1 MCLSKKVATF
11 VASIEHLD
19 LKIRNHMFRTM
30 ASKIARMKLMLC
42 LLCGFLS
49 VNAGAQVAFN
59 GIKPAV
65 DNLTGNWLLSVPKSV
80 YGKNYQATVTLD
92 DDVTFCC
99 INGVEVKDSD
109 QYTFTFVN
117 PAASYNLQMVVGS
130 NAVNAVIQCTYWPVI
145 QIYGEDEF
153 VKRPYE
159 EGTVTITIPDSSYQE
174 TIKSRVRWAGSSTA
188 EPDRDKH
195 NFHLKFYNEDG
206 TKKNMSFFG
215 LRSDFHW
222 RLDAGQID
230 FSRVRNRVSRDIW
243 AAFSTPPYYVSQES
257 KTVRNYVRG
266 DFVEVFLNDKYM
278 GIYCLNEH
286 MDRQQLKLKQYDYEN
301 KVFHG
306 GLWKPMKW
314 TTTTLFDNLPG
325 VNTRRKYW
333 DEFYVKYPNI
343 DDVAPTNFRTLYQ
356 AVKFA
361 KNSSDQEFLDSAAY
375 YFDIPVFRDYYLFL
389 ILLQGIDNI
398 GKNVYFACYD
408 VATDKKL
415 TLAVW
420 DLDCTHGQFYD
431 NWGGN
436 YHHVWVGPQRSLRT
450 QELASH
456 KVLHRL
462 DELDPTFHGLA
473 TERYWELR
481 NSIFHPDSIVARFK
495 TYINDMKICGA
506 DKREVARWSGSGDM
520 GGRELNF
527 TNEIQYLRY
536 WWTYHSAYL
545 DNTVFAPYPMGD
557 LDFDREVNITD
568 VTLLIDYLLGDRST
582 TINTVRADVNQDH
595 KIDITDVV
603 DVIDMI
609 LQN

>member
-1 MCLSKKVATF
+1 
-11 VASIEHLD
+11 
-19 LKIRNHMFRTM
+19 MFRTM
-30 ASKIARMKLMLC
+30 ASKIVRMKLILC
-42 LLCGFLS
+42 LLCGLLS
-49 VNAGAQVAFN
+49 INSGAQVAFD

-65 DNLTGNWLLSVPKSV
+65 DNLTGKWLLPVTKSR
-80 YGKNYQATVTLD
+80 YGKPYQASVTLD
-92 DDVTFCC
+92 DNVTSCR
-99 INGVEVKDSD
+99 INGVEVKETG
-109 QYTFTFVN
+109 QCTFPIIN
-117 PAASYNLQMVVGS
+117 PASSYSLQMVIDNV
-130 NAVNAVIQCTYWPVI
+130 AVNAVLQFTYWPVI

-153 VKRPYE
+153 VKKPYE
-159 EGTVTITIPDSSYQE
+159 EASVTVTVPDSSYQE
-174 TIKSRVRWAGSSTA
+174 NIKSRVRWAGSSTA
-188 EPDRDKH
+188 EPDRLKH

-206 TKKNMSFFG
+206 SKKNMSFFG

-230 FSRVRNRVSRDIW
+230 FSRVRNRVSKDIW
-243 AAFSTPPYYVSQES
+243 AAFSTPPYYAEQEP

-266 DFVEVFLNDKYM
+266 EFVEVFLNDNYM

-314 TTTTLFDNLPG
+314 TNATLFDNLPG
-325 VNTRRKYW
+325 VNARRKNW

-343 DDVAPTNFRTLYQ
+343 DDVSPTNFKTLYQ
-356 AVKFA
+356 AVKFV
-361 KNSSDQEFLDSAAY
+361 KKSSDQEFLDSAAY

-408 VATDKKL
+408 TAVDKKL

-420 DLDCTHGQFYD
+420 DMDCTQGQFYD
-431 NWGGN
+431 NLGGN

-450 QELASH
+450 NELASH
-456 KVLHRL
+456 MVFHRL

-481 NSIFHPDSIVARFK
+481 NSIFHPDSIVARFN
-495 TYINDMKICGA
+495 TYFSEMRICGA
-506 DKREVARWSGSGDM
+506 DRREIARWSNSSDL
-520 GGRELNF
+520 GGHELNF

-536 WWTYHSAYL
+536 WWTYHIAYL

-557 LDFDREVNITD
+557 LDFDYEVKISD

-582 TINTVRADVNQDH
+582 TINKVRADANLDH

-603 DVIDMI
+603 EIIDRI
-609 LQN
+609 LVD

>member
-1 MCLSKKVATF
+1 
-11 VASIEHLD
+11 
-19 LKIRNHMFRTM
+19 MFRTM
-30 ASKIARMKLMLC
+30 ASKIVRMKLILC
-42 LLCGFLS
+42 LLCGLLS
-49 VNAGAQVAFN
+49 INSGAQVAFD

-65 DNLTGNWLLSVPKSV
+65 DNLTGKWLLPVTKSR
-80 YGKNYQATVTLD
+80 YGKPYQASVTLD
-92 DDVTFCC
+92 DNVTSCR
-99 INGVEVKDSD
+99 INGVEVKETG
-109 QYTFTFVN
+109 QCTFPIIN
-117 PAASYNLQMVVGS
+117 PASSYSLQMVIDNV
-130 NAVNAVIQCTYWPVI
+130 AVNAVLQFTYWPVI

-153 VKRPYE
+153 VKKPYE
-159 EGTVTITIPDSSYQE
+159 EASVTVTVPDSSYQE
-174 TIKSRVRWAGSSTA
+174 NIKSRVRWAGSSTA
-188 EPDRDKH
+188 EPDRLKH

-206 TKKNMSFFG
+206 SKKNMSFFG

-230 FSRVRNRVSRDIW
+230 FSRVRNRVSKDIW
-243 AAFSTPPYYVSQES
+243 AAFSTPPYYAEQVH

-266 DFVEVFLNDKYM
+266 EFVEVFLNDNYM

-314 TTTTLFDNLPG
+314 TNATLFDNLPG
-325 VNTRRKYW
+325 VNARRKNW

-343 DDVAPTNFRTLYQ
+343 DDVSPTNFKTLYQ
-356 AVKFA
+356 AVKFV
-361 KNSSDQEFLDSAAY
+361 KKSSDQEFLDSAAY

-408 VATDKKL
+408 TAVDKKL

-420 DLDCTHGQFYD
+420 DMDCTQGQFYD
-431 NWGGN
+431 NLGGN

-450 QELASH
+450 NELASH
-456 KVLHRL
+456 MVFHRL

-481 NSIFHPDSIVARFK
+481 NSIFHPDSIVARFN
-495 TYINDMKICGA
+495 TYFSEMRICGA
-506 DKREVARWSGSGDM
+506 DRREIARWSNSSDL
-520 GGRELNF
+520 GGHELNF

-536 WWTYHSAYL
+536 WWTYHIAYL

-557 LDFDREVNITD
+557 LDFDYEVKISD

-582 TINTVRADVNQDH
+582 TINKVRADANLDH

-603 DVIDMI
+603 EIIDRI
-609 LQN
+609 LVD

>member
-1 MCLSKKVATF
+1 
-11 VASIEHLD
+11 
-19 LKIRNHMFRTM
+19 MFRTM
-30 ASKIARMKLMLC
+30 ASKIVRMKLILC
-42 LLCGFLS
+42 LLCGLLS
-49 VNAGAQVAFN
+49 INSGAQVAFD

-65 DNLTGNWLLSVPKSV
+65 DNLTGKWLLPVTKSR
-80 YGKNYQATVTLD
+80 YGKPYQASVTLD
-92 DDVTFCC
+92 DNVISCR
-99 INGVEVKDSD
+99 INGVEVKETGE
-109 QYTFTFVN
+109 YTFPIIN
-117 PAASYNLQMVVGS
+117 PASSYSLQMVIDNV
-130 NAVNAVIQCTYWPVI
+130 AVNAVLQFTYWPVI

-153 VKRPYE
+153 VKKPYE
-159 EGTVTITIPDSSYQE
+159 EASVTVTVPDSSYQE
-174 TIKSRVRWAGSSTA
+174 NIKSRVRWAGSSTA
-188 EPDRDKH
+188 EPDRLKH

-206 TKKNMSFFG
+206 SKKNMSFFG

-230 FSRVRNRVSRDIW
+230 FSRVRNRVSKDIW
-243 AAFSTPPYYVSQES
+243 AAFSTPPYYAEQEP

-266 DFVEVFLNDKYM
+266 EFVEVFLNDNYM

-301 KVFHG
+301 NVFHG

-314 TTTTLFDNLPG
+314 TNATLFDNLPG
-325 VNTRRKYW
+325 VNARRKNW

-343 DDVAPTNFRTLYQ
+343 DDVSPTNFKTLYQ
-356 AVKFA
+356 AVKFV
-361 KNSSDQEFLDSAAY
+361 KKSSDQEFLDSAAY

-408 VATDKKL
+408 TAVDKKL

-420 DLDCTHGQFYD
+420 DMDCTQGQFYD
-431 NWGGN
+431 NLGGN

-450 QELASH
+450 NELASH
-456 KVLHRL
+456 KVFHRL

-481 NSIFHPDSIVARFK
+481 NSIFHPDSIVARFNN
-495 TYINDMKICGA
+495 YFNEIKICGA
-506 DKREVARWSGSGDM
+506 DRREVARWSNSSDL
-520 GGRELNF
+520 GGHELNF

-536 WWTYHSAYL
+536 WWTYHIAYL
-545 DNTVFAPYPMGD
+545 DNTVFAPYPAGD
-557 LDFDREVNITD
+557 LDFDYEVKVND

-582 TINTVRADVNQDH
+582 TINKVRADANLDQI
-595 KIDITDVV
+595 IDITDVV
-603 DVIDMI
+603 VIIDR
-609 LQN
+609 LLKE

>member
-1 MCLSKKVATF
+1 
-11 VASIEHLD
+11 
-19 LKIRNHMFRTM
+19 
-30 ASKIARMKLMLC
+30 MLP
-42 LLCGFLS
+42 
-49 VNAGAQVAFN
+49 V
-59 GIKPAV
+59 
-65 DNLTGNWLLSVPKSV
+65 TKSR
-80 YGKNYQATVTLD
+80 YGKPYQASVTLD
-92 DDVTFCC
+92 DNVISCR
-99 INGVEVKDSD
+99 INGVEVKETG
-109 QYTFTFVN
+109 QYTFPIIN
-117 PAASYNLQMVVGS
+117 PGSSYSLQIVLDNV
-130 NAVNAVIQCTYWPVI
+130 AVNAVIQFTYWPVI
-145 QIYGEDEF
+145 QIYGEDDF
-153 VKRPYE
+153 VKKPYE
-159 EGTVTITIPDSSYQE
+159 EASVTVTVPDSSYQE
-174 TIKSRVRWAGSSTA
+174 NIKSRVRWAGSSTA
-188 EPDRDKH
+188 EPDRLKH

-206 TKKNMSFFG
+206 SKKNMSFFG

-230 FSRVRNRVSRDIW
+230 FSRVRNRVSKDIW
-243 AAFSTPPYYVSQES
+243 AAFSTPPYYAEQEP

-266 DFVEVFLNDKYM
+266 EFVEVFLNDNYM

-314 TTTTLFDNLPG
+314 TNATLFDNLPG
-325 VNTRRKYW
+325 VNARRKNW

-343 DDVAPTNFRTLYQ
+343 DDVSPTNFKTLYQ
-356 AVKFA
+356 AVKFV
-361 KNSSDQEFLDSAAY
+361 KKSSDQEFLDSAAY

-408 VATDKKL
+408 TAVDKKL

-420 DLDCTHGQFYD
+420 DMDCTQGQFYD
-431 NWGGN
+431 NLGGN

-450 QELASH
+450 NELASH
-456 KVLHRL
+456 KVFHRL

-481 NSIFHPDSIVARFK
+481 NSIFHPDSIVARFNN
-495 TYINDMKICGA
+495 YFNEIKICGA
-506 DKREVARWSGSGDM
+506 DRREVARWSNSSDL
-520 GGRELNF
+520 GGHELNF

-536 WWTYHSAYL
+536 WWTYHIAYL
-545 DNTVFAPYPMGD
+545 DNTVFAPYPAGD
-557 LDFDREVNITD
+557 LDFDYEVKITD

-582 TINTVRADVNQDH
+582 TINKVRADANLDQ

-603 DVIDMI
+603 EIIDRI
-609 LQN
+609 LVD